1 MSEKRSAVS
10 IIRGYLFQLKYS
22 ALKIMQANPSDII
35 TVEGCEDLDI
45 ETEAGTQY
53 IQIKYSDN
61 IELYPGKLNG
71 ITKSMKAM
79 IQRGIKPT
87 DTLLFVQKK
96 KEYVHSAPKFD
107 PNTFNKKLVES
118 LTAAQKPYVSKQPQS
133 IVSVDPSYD
142 YSRHY
147 NAEFYNYKTVG
158 EIQASLLSEIMQQRK
173 LTTKEAVL
181 LIYCVEQFIIEHLG
195 EPFTKEEFDAQ
206 VDIMFNEFSV

>member
-79 IQRGIKPT
+79 I
-87 DTLLFVQKK
+87 
-96 KEYVHSAPKFD
+96 
-107 PNTFNKKLVES
+107 
-118 LTAAQKPYVSKQPQS
+118 
-133 IVSVDPSYD
+133 
-142 YSRHY
+142 
-147 NAEFYNYKTVG
+147 
-158 EIQASLLSEIMQQRK
+158 
-173 LTTKEAVL
+173 
-181 LIYCVEQFIIEHLG
+181 
-195 EPFTKEEFDAQ
+195 
-206 VDIMFNEFSV
+206 